1 MPKCLAP
8 LDATF
13 GALADPTRRAIVAQL
28 AHGPAT
34 VSELAEP
41 FDMAMPSLLLHI
53 RKLEQAG
60 LVTSKKQGR
69 VRTCRAELGPLN
81 EAAQW
86 MRSQQALWQRRLDR
100 LEAFLD
106 ENP

>member
-1 MPKCLAP
+1 MTKCEAA

-13 GALADPTRRAIVAQL
+13 GALAHPTRRALIERL
-28 AHGPAT
+28 ARGPAT

-41 FDMAMPSLLLHI
+41 FDLAMPSLMLHI
-53 RKLEQAG
+53 GKLEEAG
-60 LVTSKKQGR
+60 LIRSHKKGR
-69 VRTCRAELGPLN
+69 VRTCFAELEPLQ
-81 EAAQW
+81 ETVRWAK
-86 MRSQQALWQRRLDR
+86 SQRDLWNRRLDR

>member
-1 MPKCLAP
+1 MPKCETA

-13 GALADPTRRAIVAQL
+13 GALAHPIRRALVERL
-28 AHGPAT
+28 AGGPAT

-41 FDMAMPSLLLHI
+41 FDLAMPSLMLHLG
-53 RKLEQAG
+53 KLEEAG
-60 LVTSKKQGR
+60 LIRSQKKGR
-69 VRTCRAELGPLN
+69 VRTCFAELEPLR
-81 EAAQW
+81 EAVRWAE
-86 MRSQQALWQRRLDR
+86 SQRELWNRRLDR